1 MSQTIQQS
9 SLDIETAAQ
18 PLELIGHL
26 KPKFAAP
33 GNFKDPLKIA
43 ENIAA
48 QERKWVED
56 AALSPLTGR
65 ILVIGVKPF
74 GKEPIILEGDEITI
88 LQQFWQMV
96 GYASEFEQWYGHNIH
111 GFDLPFIIKRS
122 WLHSIPVPLYS
133 VMSGRYIN
141 DRRFIDTM
149 VGFQC
154 GDRQSQYVSLDT
166 VAKFFG
172 FPGKTEDLGSQ
183 FAEVYA
189 TDRPRAIAYHVR
201 DLELVE
207 GIAGRMFAPF
217 AAAA

>member
-1 MSQTIQQS
+1 MNKS

-26 KPKFAAP
+26 KPTFNAP
-33 GNFKDPLKIA
+33 ANYKDPLKIA
-43 ENIAA
+43 ENIAG
-48 QERKWVED
+48 QERKWIED

-65 ILVIGVKPF
+65 VLLIGVKPF
-74 GKEPIILEGDEITI
+74 GAAPVILEGDETTI

-96 GYASEFEQWYGHNIH
+96 GYAAEFEQWYGHHIH

-122 WLHSIPVPLYS
+122 WLHGIPVP
-133 VMSGRYIN
+133 MQTIMTGRYIN

-149 VGFQC
+149 VAFQC
-154 GDRQSQYVSLDT
+154 GNKADGYISLDT

-172 FPGKTEDLGSQ
+172 FEGKTEDLGPK

-189 TDRPRAIAYHVR
+189 TDKPRAIAYLTR

-207 GIAGRMFAPF
+207 GISGRMFTYF
-217 AAAA
+217 AAA